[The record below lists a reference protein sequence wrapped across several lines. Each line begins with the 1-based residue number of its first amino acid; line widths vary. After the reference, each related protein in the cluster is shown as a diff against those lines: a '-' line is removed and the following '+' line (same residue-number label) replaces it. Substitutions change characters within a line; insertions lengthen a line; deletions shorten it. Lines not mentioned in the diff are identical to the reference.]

1 MLKDY
6 NFHNNIYKVDDKGL
20 VYGKNGKKLKQT
32 LNKDGYLEVELTGK
46 GLNKN
51 GNRIRYKVKVHTMV
65 AKSFIPLPDNVNRY
79 EVNHKDFDRT
89 NNFVSNLEWLT
100 HYDNVKYSIINGRH
114 KDLPCIGEKN
124 IHSKLTNSD
133 IKKIRKLYFNGMSIR
148 NIYEKFYKGVISE
161 TSIGN
166 ICRYKAWNHL

>member
-89 NNFVSNLEWLT
+89 NNFVSNL
-100 HYDNVKYSIINGRH
+100 
-114 KDLPCIGEKN
+114 
-124 IHSKLTNSD
+124 
-133 IKKIRKLYFNGMSIR
+133 KK
-148 NIYEKFYKGVISE
+148 
-161 TSIGN
+161 
-166 ICRYKAWNHL
+166 